1 MQRKTV
7 IPMPPATKTSG
18 VAVSSGSRKDPFG
31 CSTSTS
37 VPTGS
42 SASDRLNAV
51 SRRRVHS
58 PRWPWSFGDVTTEM
72 CRFGP
77 FSSSYGGSSSV
88 TQKYCPASKST
99 VSPCRSKRT
108 RSVPFATSRFSEMRA
123 RMTTGIYASARRADC
138 RNRILRRMEPADYHA
153 WTRAL
158 RDALGGD
165 DRVVG
170 LVAVGSMADR
180 DYGPDRY
187 SDHDFFVVS
196 TPGGQEALRRDLSW
210 LPAGR
215 PVALTLRETEHGLKV
230 VYDDGHLLEFAVFD
244 LEELGLARVNRY
256 RVLLDRGGVTE
267 RMAEVARERV
277 APETIEHAFG
287 MLVTNVLVGD
297 RKSTRGEALSGAF
310 FVKSLSVRWLVVLV
324 TQIVPAEASTL
335 L

>member
-1 MQRKTV
+1 
-7 IPMPPATKTSG
+7 
-18 VAVSSGSRKDPFG
+18 
-31 CSTSTS
+31 
-37 VPTGS
+37 
-42 SASDRLNAV
+42 
-51 SRRRVHS
+51 
-58 PRWPWSFGDVTTEM
+58 
-72 CRFGP
+72 
-77 FSSSYGGSSSV
+77 
-88 TQKYCPASKST
+88 
-99 VSPCRSKRT
+99 
-108 RSVPFATSRFSEMRA
+108 
-123 RMTTGIYASARRADC
+123 MTTGIYASARRADC

-287 MLVTNVLVGD
+287 MLVTNVLVGAG
-297 RKSTRGEALSGAF
+297 RHARGEALSGAF

-335 L
+335 LDDLDPLRRFDRVHPVVAGEIERLLVASTPEAAAGLLDLAERALRSRAPGLEWPALEVVRQVVADLA